1 MPDIN
6 VVKVEGKPLE
16 KLIDVISKGI
26 GTIYKPRAIRKEA
39 EAKAY
44 EIEIIERA
52 KANALSEGKLIEV
65 DTLDRIQERVIHKET
80 RRQENID
87 NVTQIAAQQLS
98 QEESVSNEPV
108 DDDWTTRFF
117 NIIEDISN
125 EEMQVLWGRILAG
138 EIKQPKS
145 YSLRTLE
152 VLRNL
157 TFEEASTFSKVAQ
170 LKLTSGDNNMIYNQD
185 NGIFLESEFG
195 ITFKDRL
202 LLTELG
208 FIASENNL
216 EFSYLSIP
224 ETKINYIKF
233 GKKGIF
239 IKREAN
245 TPKQAIKVL
254 VFTKIGVELSRLIEQ
269 TTNENYIKKICS
281 GFKHENVKITYGDAI
296 ELPNGSVRLLN
307 PIEYQ
312 Q

>member
-1 MPDIN
+1 MSDVN

-52 KANALSEGKLIEV
+52 KAKALSEGKLIEA
-65 DTLDRIQERVIHKET
+65 DTIDKIQERVIYKET
-80 RRQENID
+80 RRQENIE

-98 QEESVSNEPV
+98 QEESVSDEPV

-145 YSLRTLE
+145 YSLRTLD
-152 VLRNL
+152 VLKNL
-157 TFEEASTFSKVAQ
+157 TFEEANIFTKFAQ
-170 LKLTSGDNNMIYNQD
+170 IKLTAGDTNMIYNQD
-185 NGIFLESEFG
+185 NGAFLESEFG

-216 EFSYLSIP
+216 EFSFFS
-224 ETKINYIKF
+224 TQAMKINFIEY

-239 IKREAN
+239 LKREAN
-245 TPKQAIKVL
+245 TPKQAISVL
-254 VFTKIGVELSRLIEQ
+254 VFTKIGVELSKLIEQ
-269 TTNENYIKKICS
+269 TTNENYIKKVCS
-281 GFKHENVKITYGDAI
+281 GFKHPNVKITYGD
-296 ELPNGSVRLLN
+296 LLNFPDGTVRLFN

-312 Q
+312 E

>member
-6 VVKVEGKPLE
+6 VVKVEGKPIE

-52 KANALSEGKLIEV
+52 KANALSEGKLIEA
-65 DTLDRIQERVIHKET
+65 DTIDKIQERIIYKET

-98 QEESVSNEPV
+98 QEESVSEEPV

-145 YSLRTLE
+145 YSLRTLD
-152 VLRNL
+152 VLKNL
-157 TFEEASTFSKVAQ
+157 TFEEASIFTKFAQ
-170 LKLTSGDNNMIYNQD
+170 LKLTSGNTNMIYNQD
-185 NGIFLESEFG
+185 NGTFLQNEFG
-195 ITFKDRL
+195 ITFMDRL

-216 EFSYLSIP
+216 EFSFNSTQ
-224 ETKINYIKF
+224 EKKINFIEY

-239 IKREAN
+239 LKREAN
-245 TPKQAIKVL
+245 TPKQAISVL
-254 VFTKIGVELSRLIEQ
+254 VFTKIGVELSKLIEQ
-269 TTNENYIKKICS
+269 TTNVNYIKKVCS
-281 GFKHENVKITYGDAI
+281 SFKHPNVKITYGDLI
-296 ELPNGSVRLLN
+296 YFPDETVRLFN

-312 Q
+312 E